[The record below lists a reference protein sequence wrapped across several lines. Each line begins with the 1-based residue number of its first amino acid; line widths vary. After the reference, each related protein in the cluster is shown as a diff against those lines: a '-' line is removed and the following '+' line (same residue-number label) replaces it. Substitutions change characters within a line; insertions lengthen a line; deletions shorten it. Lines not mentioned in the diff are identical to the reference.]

1 MLQLAAG
8 RIGISIAAFE
18 RDVSRKKERPAPSVA
33 EEAPATPIKHPDEEV
48 ALIQMLFLHPQ
59 EVFPVV
65 ADHLPPTHLTDPD
78 CRLLLELMLNDPA
91 AVMDNIPADRPEAQ
105 RLAARIQVED
115 TKLCG
120 QDNSPAKAA
129 QDIVMALWRQALMSR
144 RKGLIADGKIEES
157 AEITAQLQCLKKG
170 WEHAVGFLVV

>member
-1 MLQLAAG
+1 M
-8 RIGISIAAFE
+8 
-18 RDVSRKKERPAPSVA
+18 
-33 EEAPATPIKHPDEEV
+33 
-48 ALIQMLFLHPQ
+48 
-59 EVFPVV
+59 V

-78 CRLLLELMLNDPA
+78 CHLLLELMLNDPA